1 VDRQVSAQHQEF
13 WFLRDEMFAHIDN
26 LPPTHAVIY
35 NTLVTKKGTCTTQEL
50 EDALAAFRGPSGRVV
65 KVVVHYLRQRLV
77 PYNLKIIYMK
87 DGNRNN
93 KNGKYCLVSMDPIN
107 MDETP
112 EALETAESLARKIR
126 LG

>member
-1 VDRQVSAQHQEF
+1 
-13 WFLRDEMFAHIDN
+13 MFAHIDN

-50 EDALAAFRGPSGRVV
+50 EDALEAFRGQSGRAV
-65 KVVVHYLRQRLV
+65 KVVVHYLRQRLE
-77 PYNLKIIYMK
+77 PYRLKIVYVK

-93 KNGKYCLVSMDPIN
+93 KHGKYHLLSMDPIN

-112 EALETAESLARKIR
+112 EALVTADSLARKIR